1 MKRLYLSALVMLALS
16 LEAAET
22 SLVDQLPQNGLQSAF
37 QILRRDY
44 IRRDD
49 LTFEELNRG
58 ALQGVLE
65 RLNYGAELIET
76 NKPIAPAKPY
86 VHAEF
91 LASDIAYL
99 RPETFSEGE
108 AALFVT
114 ELGRLTEQ
122 KAKHLILDLR
132 ATKAPGLFEEAAL
145 MLQCFVPA
153 GEVLFKMK
161 QMGRD
166 EAELYVS
173 KGEPMWLGE
182 VVVLIDE
189 STNNA
194 AECLGGALR
203 QRGRALLI
211 GEKTH
216 GAAVRYAETKLDDK
230 ITLRYA
236 SAEMLLPDGGSLFRV
251 GLQPTHP
258 VISSKAEKDK
268 VFAGSRGKNMKPF
281 VLDKVRPRFNERA
294 LVAIKNPEMD
304 DYVRRSNGQPLPG
317 DEGQV
322 RDVVVQRALDLI
334 SANDFKNQAKINWST
349 QILPVEATQ
358 DHVLKALPANP

>member
-1 MKRLYLSALVMLALS
+1 MKRLYLSALVMSAVS
-16 LEAAET
+16 LEAVET
-22 SLVDQLPQNGLQSAF
+22 PLVDQLPQNGLQSAF

-65 RLNYGAELIET
+65 RLNYGAELIDT
-76 NKPIAPAKPY
+76 KKPIAPANPY

-91 LASDIAYL
+91 LAADTAYL
-99 RPETFSEGE
+99 RPETFAEGE

-132 ATKAPGLFEEAAL
+132 ATKEPGLFEEAAL

-173 KGEPMWLGE
+173 KGEPLWLGE
-182 VVVLIDE
+182 VVVLIDD

-211 GEKTH
+211 GAKTH

-251 GLQPTHP
+251 GLQPAHP
-258 VISSKAEKDK
+258 VISTKAEKDK
-268 VFAGSRGKNMKPF
+268 VFAGSRGKSMKPF

-334 SANDFKNQAKINWST
+334 SAYDFKNQAKINWST
-349 QILPVEATQ
+349 QSLPVEATQ